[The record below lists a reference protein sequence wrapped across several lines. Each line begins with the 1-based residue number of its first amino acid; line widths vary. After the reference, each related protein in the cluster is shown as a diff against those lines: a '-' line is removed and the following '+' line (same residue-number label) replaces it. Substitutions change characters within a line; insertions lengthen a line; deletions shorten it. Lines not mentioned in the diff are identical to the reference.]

1 VIIIFESSDISM
13 LNKQPLSLYEAKK
26 AGTFQVASVP
36 KIGLL
41 ENMGLRIGTK
51 VTVQNRY
58 ALGGPVLLIVEG
70 VYSIAI
76 GKDIAQQIAVKEVAA
91 Q

>member
-1 VIIIFESSDISM
+1 MTIKPPV
-13 LNKQPLSLYEAKK
+13 SLYEAKK
-26 AGTFQVASVP
+26 SGTFQVASVP

-58 ALGGPVLLIVEG
+58 ALGGPVLLRVEG
-70 VYSIAI
+70 AYSIAL
-76 GKDIAQQIAVKEVAA
+76 GKDIAQQVAVKEVIS
-91 Q
+91 